1 MFGFGLS
8 SSFLSSDPAT
18 QLWKDIQN
26 AVSGNIYSHFEV
38 WGVGAR
44 PIFRLDNYTFPLWRF
59 VKDRNRT
66 PFRGPNGSGEVFAIY
81 EMCDRITS

>member
-8 SSFLSSDPAT
+8 SSFLSSDPVT
-18 QLWKDIQN
+18 QLGEDIQN
-26 AVSGNIYSHFEV
+26 AVSGNIYSPLRSGGLGLVSFS
-38 WGVGAR
+38 AM
-44 PIFRLDNYTFPLWRF
+44 DNYTFPFWCF
-59 VKDRNRT
+59 AKHRNRT